1 MADVVLDGVVMRYD
15 GGHLAL
21 PKLDLHIKSGE
32 LCVLVGPSGCGKS
45 TTLRLIAGLEQPSEG
60 EIRIDGRRVNEVA
73 PSDRDIAM
81 VFQSYAL
88 YPHMTVRENLA
99 FGLKMRKTPA
109 AEIETR
115 VREAAELLG
124 IAELLARTP
133 KQLSGGQR
141 QRVAMGRA
149 IVRRPKVFLFDEPLS
164 NLDAQLRGQ
173 VRREIGALCARLETT
188 SVYVTHDQ
196 AEAMTLADRIVVMQG
211 GVIQQVGTPLE
222 IYDAPA
228 NVFVATFLGSPTM
241 NLVSAELAGAE
252 LRAPG
257 LAVGADLDRVRA
269 RGKVVVGIRPH
280 HLSVG
285 APDGAGATLRGH
297 VRDRELHGGEAFV
310 HVEAECGTLLVRT
323 EAHAAPAKGASV
335 GVTVDPGHLHLF
347 DASTGLRLEAAA

>member
-1 MADVVLDGVVMRYD
+1 
-15 GGHLAL
+15 
-21 PKLDLHIKSGE
+21 
-32 LCVLVGPSGCGKS
+32 
-45 TTLRLIAGLEQPSEG
+45 
-60 EIRIDGRRVNEVA
+60 
-73 PSDRDIAM
+73 M

-109 AEIETR
+109 AEIEVR
-115 VREAAELLG
+115 VKEAADLLG
-124 IAELLARTP
+124 IGELLARTP

-173 VRREIGALCARLETT
+173 VRREIGALCERLETT

-228 NVFVATFLGSPTM
+228 NMFVATFLGSPTM
-241 NLVSAELAGAE
+241 NLVYGELADAE

-257 LAVGADLDRVRA
+257 LTVDAARRRVQA
-269 RGKVVVGIRPH
+269 RGRVVMGIRPH

-285 APDGAGATLRGH
+285 EPEGATLRGK

-323 EAHAAPAKGASV
+323 EAHAAPHKGAAV

-347 DASTGLRLEAAA
+347 DAATGTRLESAA